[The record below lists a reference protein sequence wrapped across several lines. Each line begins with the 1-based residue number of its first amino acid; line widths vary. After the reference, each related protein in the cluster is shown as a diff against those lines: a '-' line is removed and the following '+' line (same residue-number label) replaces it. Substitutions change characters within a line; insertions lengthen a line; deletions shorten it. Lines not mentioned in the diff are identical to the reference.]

1 MSNSAL
7 RGFLSILVL
16 KTLGEGPKSGYTLMR
31 FVHERIGI
39 KPSPGSMYPLL
50 ENLSQKGLLKSSK
63 QGKTNTYTLTQKGR
77 NYLES
82 LEEKRG
88 ECLCRITEAFR
99 MLSTITG
106 EDMQFP
112 LTMVQNLQKGVLPF
126 KEINPEW
133 SGLREELFRR
143 MQQGTLQKNAKEI
156 RKILGTAKRKIRSL

>member
-1 MSNSAL
+1 MSNSSL
-7 RGFLSILVL
+7 RGFLNILVL
-16 KTLGEGPKSGYTLMR
+16 KTLVKGPKSGYALMR
-31 FVHERIGI
+31 FVHEKIGI

-63 QGKTNTYTLTQKGR
+63 KGKTNTYALTQKGKT
-77 NYLES
+77 YIAS
-82 LEEKRG
+82 IEEKRG

-112 LTMVQNLQKGVLPF
+112 IAVVQSLQKGVLPF

-133 SGLREELFRR
+133 NSLREELFTR
-143 MQQGTLQKNAKEI
+143 MQQNALQKNAKRI
-156 RKILGTAKRKIRSL
+156 RAILGAAKREIHSL